1 MIKTKRTKGQTTIYK
16 TLHKNERSSKKRT
29 RTLLKTGVNSRKS
42 SSSCSTGDTLKIC
55 NKNASI
61 KVYATFFT
69 M

>member
-1 MIKTKRTKGQTTIYK
+1 MTKTKRTEGQTMIYK
-16 TLHKNERSSKKRT
+16 TLHKNERSSKKT

-61 KVYATFFT
+61 KVYATFFN